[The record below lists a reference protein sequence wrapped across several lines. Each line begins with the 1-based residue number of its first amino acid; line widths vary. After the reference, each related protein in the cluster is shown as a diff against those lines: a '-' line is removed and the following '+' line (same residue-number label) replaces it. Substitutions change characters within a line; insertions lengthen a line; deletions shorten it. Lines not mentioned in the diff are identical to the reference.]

1 MNLLDNHLTVQFAHR
16 MVAYLLVGL
25 AVLHAADCTYR
36 GHCRSGAIALACV
49 LLLQATL
56 GILTLLSH
64 VPILLALAHQSVAV
78 VALIVATVHAA
89 NLRANKTTIA
99 AAPRDRTQL
108 IAAERPSAA

>member
-1 MNLLDNHLTVQFAHR
+1 VRKSLDT
-16 MVAYLLVGL
+16 
-25 AVLHAADCTYR
+25 T
-36 GHCRSGAIALACV
+36 
-49 LLLQATL
+49 
-56 GILTLLSH
+56 TLLWH

-108 IAAERPSAA
+108 ITAEHPSAA